1 MLTWRVLTCRDMAL
15 YYVKVATAQ
24 EKETLSKTLPMY
36 TAYRN
41 IQAQCQEHKQQN
53 VELQE
58 MLAQALEKHRKEVQ
72 CLQAQLQQQC
82 SAQHSAPC
90 SDMAK
95 VHSGLQMLASF
106 STMPSRQLI
115 MPAHPKLPR

>member
-1 MLTWRVLTCRDMAL
+1 M

-41 IQAQCQEHKQQN
+41 IRAQCQEYRQQN
-53 VELQE
+53 TELQE
-58 MLAQALEKHRKEVQ
+58 MLAQAQEKHREEVH

-90 SDMAK
+90 SHMAT
-95 VHSGLQMLASF
+95 VTSELHMLAQLQHYAFLAAHHACSPK
-106 STMPSRQLI
+106 MPR
-115 MPAHPKLPR
+115 